1 MRHVREPG
9 TVSPPAGSPAPPL
22 HGRVRRRG
30 GLVSSLVGF
39 VGELLITAGVFLG
52 LFVVWQLWWTDV
64 QAERIHTEVLA
75 ELEWTPPP
83 VPVDDGPLVSPEYR
97 DDPPVM
103 AEPPIGEVFAQFY
116 VPSWGADYISPIA
129 QGVDKATILDRLGIG
144 HYPGTAMPGDLGNFA
159 VAGHRTTYGKP
170 FHLVADLREGDAL
183 VVRTED
189 TWYVYRMTSHEIVW
203 PSQVEVVSPVPGV
216 KPGEPLPELTQR
228 FITMTACHP
237 MYSAAQR
244 YIVHGELDYWSPV
257 DEGTPAE
264 LLDAGVQVQALGTS
278 APAGVR

>member
-1 MRHVREPG
+1 VRHVREAG

-97 DDPPVM
+97 EDPPVM
-103 AEPPIGEVFAQFY
+103 AEPPNGEVFAEFY
-116 VPSWGADYISPIA
+116 VPRWGEDYVSPVA
-129 QGVDKATILDRLGIG
+129 QGVDKATVLDRLGIG

-189 TWYVYRMTSHEIVW
+189 TWYVYRMTSHQIVW
-203 PSQVEVVSPVPGV
+203 PNQVEVVSRCPG
-216 KPGEPLPELTQR
+216 
-228 FITMTACHP
+228 
-237 MYSAAQR
+237 S
-244 YIVHGELDYWSPV
+244 SPV
-257 DEGTPAE
+257 NRCP
-264 LLDAGVQVQALGTS
+264 S
-278 APAGVR
+278 